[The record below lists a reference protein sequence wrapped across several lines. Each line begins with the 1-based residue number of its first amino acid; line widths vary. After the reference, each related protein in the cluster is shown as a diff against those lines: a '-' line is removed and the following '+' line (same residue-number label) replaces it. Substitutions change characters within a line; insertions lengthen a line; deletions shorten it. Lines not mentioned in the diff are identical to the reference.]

1 MCPLP
6 FELWCLIFA
15 QFRDDVIQVFKLT
28 RVSKIFRQ
36 VAIYVLNHT
45 FKIKLCNPKSI
56 KKCRVH
62 LNFVLYFSRNLPTT
76 DYLFDLFYDSKSI
89 VDIDI
94 IYRFIRNFST
104 VVPKDWN
111 PSPNNYHYL
120 NRYYLEKEKNRIYIC
135 SRSYDQIF
143 QSQKDCDE
151 CAKLLNQ
158 LEQKTTFI
166 QNQNYCLLFNKFNKF

>member
-15 QFRDDVIQVFKLT
+15 QFRDDVIQVFRLME
-28 RVSKIFRQ
+28 VSKSFRQ

-45 FKIKLCNPKSI
+45 FKIKLGNPKSI

-62 LNFVLYFSRNLPTT
+62 FNFVYHSHHV
-76 DYLFDLFYDSKSI
+76 DYFDLFYDSKSI

-104 VVPKDWN
+104 KVPKDWK
-111 PSPNNYHYL
+111 PTLHDCHYL
-120 NRYYLEKEKNRIYIC
+120 NRYYPEQEKNHKFIQV
-135 SRSYDQIF
+135 SF
-143 QSQKDCDE
+143 LKEVFKSQKEIDE
-151 CAKLLNQ
+151 CVKLLNQ